1 MARPLRIEFK
11 GALYHILS
19 RGNERRDIFLGDD
32 DYDIFLGVLEEMSY
46 RFEVDIFA
54 YVLMSNHYH
63 LLIRTNQQNLSKGMQ
78 WVGTTYTRRF
88 NLKHFRRG
96 HLFQGR
102 FKSILVQNDAY
113 LMQLS
118 CYIHRNPLRAGL
130 VNRLAD
136 YRWSSYCTYAYKASR
151 TSWLNTDL
159 ILSQF
164 NGKDSYKAYR
174 EKVQKYSEEE
184 AKIFENLRHGIV
196 FGTRRYLKKIT
207 EKYLK
212 KEPDEELPQLNRII
226 KDKDPA
232 KILKGAAKA
241 ISFDLTKLRQS
252 DRIFQKDIQDRDVL
266 LYFLR
271 GTGLYTNKQIGE
283 LFGLTYSAVSRR
295 ASIVKSE
302 LPKQSVLTISDLGA
316 TSLLDVLNDYRK
328 SLKLIFDGRHFP
340 SIPTHLR
347 KVKHLKICLK
357 VEILISTR

>member
-19 RGNERRDIFLGDD
+19 RGNERRNIFFGDA
-32 DYDIFLGVLEEMSY
+32 DYKVFLGVLEEMSE

-63 LLIRTNQQNLSKGMQ
+63 LLIRTNQGNLSKSMQ

-88 NLKHFRRG
+88 NLQHFRSG

-136 YRWSSYCTYAYKASR
+136 YRWSSYRTYAYKASH
-151 TSWLNTDL
+151 TKWLNKDL
-159 ILSQF
+159 ILSQC
-164 NGKDSYKAYR
+164 NGEDSYKTYR

-184 AKIFENLRHGIV
+184 SKVFENLRHGIV
-196 FGTRRYLKKIT
+196 FGTKRYLNKIT
-207 EKYLK
+207 KKHLK
-212 KEPDEELPQLNRII
+212 KESDVELPQLNRII

-232 KILKGAAKA
+232 KLLKSAAKV
-241 ISFDLTKLRQS
+241 INFNLTKLSQS
-252 DRIFQKDIQDRDVL
+252 DRILKKDIQDRDVL

-295 ASIVKSE
+295 ANIVKSE
-302 LPKQSVLTISDLGA
+302 IFKQSEMRQKY
-316 TSLLDVLNDYRK
+316 SLIK
-328 SLKLIFDGRHFP
+328 SMI
-340 SIPTHLR
+340 
-347 KVKHLKICLK
+347 KV
-357 VEILISTR
+357 

>member
-19 RGNERRDIFLGDD
+19 RGNERRNIFSGDD
-32 DYDIFLGVLEEMSY
+32 DYKVFLGVLEEMSE

-63 LLIRTNQQNLSKGMQ
+63 LLIRTNQGNLSKSMQ
-78 WVGTTYTRRF
+78 WVGTTYSRRF
-88 NLKHFRRG
+88 NLQHFRSG

-136 YRWSSYCTYAYKASR
+136 YRWSSYRTYAYKASH
-151 TSWLNTDL
+151 TKWLNKDL
-159 ILSQF
+159 ILSQCH
-164 NGKDSYKAYR
+164 GEDSYKTYR

-184 AKIFENLRHGIV
+184 SKVFENLRHGIV
-196 FGTRRYLKKIT
+196 FGTKRYLNKISKKH
-207 EKYLK
+207 LK
-212 KEPDEELPQLNRII
+212 KESDVELPQLNRII

-232 KILKGAAKA
+232 KLLKSAAKV
-241 ISFDLTKLRQS
+241 INFNLTKLSRS
-252 DRIFQKDIQDRDVL
+252 DRILKKDIQDRDVL

-295 ASIVKSE
+295 ANIVKSE
-302 LPKQSVLTISDLGA
+302 IFKQSEMRQKY
-316 TSLLDVLNDYRK
+316 SLIK
-328 SLKLIFDGRHFP
+328 SMI
-340 SIPTHLR
+340 
-347 KVKHLKICLK
+347 KV
-357 VEILISTR
+357 

>member
-19 RGNERRDIFLGDD
+19 RGNERRNIFFGDD
-32 DYDIFLGVLEEMSY
+32 DYKVFLGVLEEMSK

-63 LLIRTNQQNLSKGMQ
+63 LLIRTNQPNLSKSMQ

-88 NLKHFRRG
+88 NLKHFRSG

-136 YRWSSYCTYAYKASR
+136 YRWSSYRAYAYKASNS
-151 TSWLNTDL
+151 SWLKKDL
-159 ILSQF
+159 IFSQC
-164 NGKDSYKAYR
+164 NGEDSYKAYR

-184 AKIFENLRHGIV
+184 AKVFENLRHGIV
-196 FGTRRYLKKIT
+196 FGTKRYLNKIT

-212 KEPDEELPQLNRII
+212 KEFDVELPQLNRII

-232 KILKGAAKA
+232 KLLKSAAKA
-241 ISFDLTKLRQS
+241 INFNLTKLSQS
-252 DRIFQKDIQDRDVL
+252 DRIFKKDIQDRDVL

-295 ASIVKSE
+295 ANIVKSE
-302 LPKQSVLTISDLGA
+302 ISKQSEMGQKY
-316 TSLLDVLNDYRK
+316 SLIK
-328 SLKLIFDGRHFP
+328 SMI
-340 SIPTHLR
+340 
-347 KVKHLKICLK
+347 KV
-357 VEILISTR
+357 

>member
-11 GALYHILS
+11 GALYHIIS
-19 RGNERRDIFLGDD
+19 RGNERREIFLGDD
-32 DYDIFLGVLEEMSY
+32 DYEIFLDVLEEMSD

-63 LLIRTNQQNLSKGMQ
+63 LLIRTNQKNLSKSMQ

-88 NLKHFRRG
+88 NLKHSRSG

-136 YRWSSYCTYAYKASR
+136 YRWSSYRSYAYKASPVG
-151 TSWLNTDL
+151 WLNTDL

-164 NGKDSYKAYR
+164 KGKDSYKAYR
-174 EKVQKYSEEE
+174 EKVQKYSEED

-196 FGTRRYLKKIT
+196 FGTKNYLKKIT
-207 EKYLK
+207 KKHLK
-212 KEPDEELPQLNRII
+212 KESDAELTQLNRML

-232 KILKGAAKA
+232 ILLKRAAKA
-241 ISFDLTKLRQS
+241 INFDLTKLGQS
-252 DRIFQKDIQDRDVL
+252 DRIFQKDVRDRDVL
-266 LYFLR
+266 LYILR
-271 GTGLYTNKQIGE
+271 ETGLYTNKQIGE

-302 LPKQSVLTISDLGA
+302 ISKP
-316 TSLLDVLNDYRK
+316 SEMRRRYNRIK
-328 SLKLIFDGRHFP
+328 SI
-340 SIPTHLR
+340 I
-347 KVKHLKICLK
+347 KV
-357 VEILISTR
+357 

>member
-11 GALYHILS
+11 GALYHIIS
-19 RGNERRDIFLGDD
+19 KGNERRSIFLGVD
-32 DYDIFLGVLEEMSY
+32 DYKVFLNVLEEMSD

-63 LLIRTNQQNLSKGMQ
+63 LLIRTHQKNLSKSMQ
-78 WVGTTYTRRF
+78 WLGTTYTRRF
-88 NLKHFRRG
+88 NVKHSRSG

-136 YRWSSYCTYAYKASR
+136 YPWSSYRSYAYQASHM
-151 TSWLNTDL
+151 SWLNTDL

-164 NGKDSYKAYR
+164 KGKDSYKVYR
-174 EKVQKYSEEE
+174 AKVQKYSEED

-196 FGTRRYLKKIT
+196 FGTKNYLKKIT
-207 EKYLK
+207 DKHLK
-212 KEPDEELPQLNRII
+212 KESDEELPQLNRML

-232 KILKGAAKA
+232 KLLKRAAKA
-241 ISFDLTKLRQS
+241 IDFDLTKLGQS
-252 DRIFQKDIQDRDVL
+252 HRIFQKDIQDRDVL
-266 LYFLR
+266 IYFLK

-283 LFGLTYSAVSRR
+283 LFCLTYSAVSRR
-295 ASIVKSE
+295 ASIVKS
-302 LPKQSVLTISDLGA
+302 QISKP
-316 TSLLDVLNDYRK
+316 SEMRRK
-328 SLKLIFDGRHFP
+328 YSRIK
-340 SIPTHLR
+340 SII
-347 KVKHLKICLK
+347 KV
-357 VEILISTR
+357 

>member
-19 RGNERRDIFLGDD
+19 RGNERRNIFFGDA
-32 DYDIFLGVLEEMSY
+32 DYKVFLGVLEEMSE

-63 LLIRTNQQNLSKGMQ
+63 LLIRTNQANLSKSMQ

-88 NLKHFRRG
+88 NLKHFRSG

-136 YRWSSYCTYAYKASR
+136 YRWSSYRTYAYKASH
-151 TSWLNTDL
+151 TKWLNKDL
-159 ILSQF
+159 ILSQCH
-164 NGKDSYKAYR
+164 GEDSYKTYR

-184 AKIFENLRHGIV
+184 SKVFENLRHGIV
-196 FGTRRYLKKIT
+196 FGTKRYLNKISKKH
-207 EKYLK
+207 LK
-212 KEPDEELPQLNRII
+212 KESDVELPQLNRII

-232 KILKGAAKA
+232 KLLKSAAKV
-241 ISFDLTKLRQS
+241 INFNLTKLSQS
-252 DRIFQKDIQDRDVL
+252 DRILKKDIQDRDVL

-295 ASIVKSE
+295 ANIVKSE
-302 LPKQSVLTISDLGA
+302 IFKQSEMRQKY
-316 TSLLDVLNDYRK
+316 SLIK
-328 SLKLIFDGRHFP
+328 SMI
-340 SIPTHLR
+340 
-347 KVKHLKICLK
+347 KV
-357 VEILISTR
+357 

>member
-19 RGNERRDIFLGDD
+19 RGNERRDIFFGDD
-32 DYDIFLGVLEEMSY
+32 DYKVFLGVLEEMSD

-63 LLIRTNQQNLSKGMQ
+63 LLIRTNQDNLSKSMQ
-78 WVGTTYTRRF
+78 WAGTTYTRRF
-88 NLKHFRRG
+88 NLKHFRNG

-136 YRWSSYCTYAYKASR
+136 YRWSSYRAYAYKASNS
-151 TSWLNTDL
+151 SWLKKDL
-159 ILSQF
+159 IFSQC
-164 NGKDSYKAYR
+164 NGEDSYKAYR

-184 AKIFENLRHGIV
+184 AKVFENLRHGIV
-196 FGTRRYLKKIT
+196 FGTKRYLNKIT

-212 KEPDEELPQLNRII
+212 KESDVELPQLNRII

-232 KILKGAAKA
+232 KLLKSAAKA
-241 ISFDLTKLRQS
+241 INFNLTKLSQS
-252 DRIFQKDIQDRDVL
+252 DRIFKKDIQDRDVL

-295 ASIVKSE
+295 ANIVHSE
-302 LPKQSVLTISDLGA
+302 ISNQSLTW
-316 TSLLDVLNDYRK
+316 
-328 SLKLIFDGRHFP
+328 
-340 SIPTHLR
+340 
-347 KVKHLKICLK
+347 
-357 VEILISTR
+357 

>member
-19 RGNERRDIFLGDD
+19 RGNERRNIFFGDA
-32 DYDIFLGVLEEMSY
+32 DYKVFLGVLEEMSE

-63 LLIRTNQQNLSKGMQ
+63 LLIRTNQGNLSKSMQ

-88 NLKHFRRG
+88 NLQHFRSG

-136 YRWSSYCTYAYKASR
+136 YRWSSYRTYAYKASH
-151 TSWLNTDL
+151 TKWLNKDL
-159 ILSQF
+159 ILSQC
-164 NGKDSYKAYR
+164 NGEDSYKTYR

-184 AKIFENLRHGIV
+184 SKVFENLRHGIV
-196 FGTRRYLKKIT
+196 FGTKRYLNKIT
-207 EKYLK
+207 KKHLK
-212 KEPDEELPQLNRII
+212 KESDVELPQLNRII

-232 KILKGAAKA
+232 KLLKSAAKV
-241 ISFDLTKLRQS
+241 INFNLTKLSQS
-252 DRIFQKDIQDRDVL
+252 DRILKKDIQDRDVL

-295 ASIVKSE
+295 ADIVKSE
-302 LPKQSVLTISDLGA
+302 ISKQSEMRQKY
-316 TSLLDVLNDYRK
+316 SLIK
-328 SLKLIFDGRHFP
+328 SMI
-340 SIPTHLR
+340 
-347 KVKHLKICLK
+347 KV
-357 VEILISTR
+357 

>member
-11 GALYHILS
+11 GALYHIIS
-19 RGNERRDIFLGDD
+19 RGNERRNIFLGDN
-32 DYDIFLGVLEEMSY
+32 DYEVFLDVLEEMSD
-46 RFEVDIFA
+46 RFDVDIFA

-63 LLIRTNQQNLSKGMQ
+63 LLIRTNQKNLSQSMQ

-88 NLKHFRRG
+88 NLKHSRSG

-130 VNRLAD
+130 VNRLTD
-136 YRWSSYCTYAYKASR
+136 YRWSSYRSYAYKSSYIR
-151 TSWLNTDL
+151 WLNTDL

-164 NGKDSYKAYR
+164 KGKDSYKAYR
-174 EKVQKYSEEE
+174 EKVQKYSEED

-196 FGTRRYLKKIT
+196 FGTKNYLKKIT
-207 EKYLK
+207 EKHLK
-212 KEPDEELPQLNRII
+212 KKSDEELPQLNRVL

-232 KILKGAAKA
+232 KLLKRAAKA
-241 ISFDLTKLRQS
+241 INFDLKKLGQS
-252 DRIFQKDIQDRDVL
+252 NRIFQKDVQDRDVL

-295 ASIVKSE
+295 ASIVKS
-302 LPKQSVLTISDLGA
+302 KISKPSEMKRKY
-316 TSLLDVLNDYRK
+316 SLIK
-328 SLKLIFDGRHFP
+328 SI
-340 SIPTHLR
+340 I
-347 KVKHLKICLK
+347 KV
-357 VEILISTR
+357 

>member
-19 RGNERRDIFLGDD
+19 RGNERRNIFFGDA
-32 DYDIFLGVLEEMSY
+32 DYKVFLGVLEEMSE

-63 LLIRTNQQNLSKGMQ
+63 LLIRTNQGNLSKSMQ

-88 NLKHFRRG
+88 NLQHFRSG

-136 YRWSSYCTYAYKASR
+136 YRWSSYRTYAYKASH
-151 TSWLNTDL
+151 TKWLNKDL
-159 ILSQF
+159 ILSQC
-164 NGKDSYKAYR
+164 NGEDSYKTYR

-184 AKIFENLRHGIV
+184 SKVFENLRHGIV
-196 FGTRRYLKKIT
+196 FGTKRYLNKIT
-207 EKYLK
+207 KKHLK
-212 KEPDEELPQLNRII
+212 KESDAELPQLNRII

-232 KILKGAAKA
+232 KLLKSAAKV
-241 ISFDLTKLRQS
+241 INFNLTKLSQS
-252 DRIFQKDIQDRDVL
+252 DRILKKDIQDRDVL

-295 ASIVKSE
+295 ANIVKSE
-302 LPKQSVLTISDLGA
+302 IFKQSEMRQKY
-316 TSLLDVLNDYRK
+316 SLIK
-328 SLKLIFDGRHFP
+328 SMI
-340 SIPTHLR
+340 
-347 KVKHLKICLK
+347 KV
-357 VEILISTR
+357 

>member
-19 RGNERRDIFLGDD
+19 RGNERRNIFFGDS
-32 DYDIFLGVLEEMSY
+32 DYKVFLGVLEEMSE

-63 LLIRTNQQNLSKGMQ
+63 LLIRTNQGNLSKSMQ

-88 NLKHFRRG
+88 NLQHFRSG

-136 YRWSSYCTYAYKASR
+136 YRWSSYRTYAYKASH
-151 TSWLNTDL
+151 TKWLNKDL
-159 ILSQF
+159 ILSQC
-164 NGKDSYKAYR
+164 NGEDSYKAYR

-184 AKIFENLRHGIV
+184 SKVFENLRHGIV
-196 FGTRRYLKKIT
+196 FGTKRYLNKIT
-207 EKYLK
+207 KKHLK
-212 KEPDEELPQLNRII
+212 KESDVELPQLNRII

-232 KILKGAAKA
+232 KLLKSAAKV
-241 ISFDLTKLRQS
+241 INFNLTKLSQS
-252 DRIFQKDIQDRDVL
+252 DRILKKDIQDRDVL

-271 GTGLYTNKQIGE
+271 GTGD
-283 LFGLTYSAVSRR
+283 
-295 ASIVKSE
+295 ASDKWPLQYRI
-302 LPKQSVLTISDLGA
+302 LG
-316 TSLLDVLNDYRK
+316 
-328 SLKLIFDGRHFP
+328 I
-340 SIPTHLR
+340 
-347 KVKHLKICLK
+347 
-357 VEILISTR
+357 

>member
-11 GALYHILS
+11 GAFYHILS
-19 RGNERRDIFLGDD
+19 RGNERRDIFLQDD
-32 DYDIFLGVLEEMSY
+32 DYELFLGVLEEMSD

-54 YVLMSNHYH
+54 YVLMNNHYH
-63 LLIRTNQQNLSKGMQ
+63 LLIRTNQQNLSKSMQ
-78 WVGTTYTRRF
+78 WLGTTYTRRF
-88 NLKHFRRG
+88 NLKHSRSG

-118 CYIHRNPLRAGL
+118 CYIHRNPLQAGL

-136 YRWSSYCTYAYKASR
+136 YRWSSYRTYAYKASHI
-151 TSWLNTDL
+151 SWLNTDL

-184 AKIFENLRHGIV
+184 AKTFENLRHGIV
-196 FGTRRYLKKIT
+196 FGTRRYLNKIT

-212 KEPDEELPQLNRII
+212 KESDEELPQLNRII

-232 KILKGAAKA
+232 KVLKRAAKA
-241 ISFDLTKLRQS
+241 INFDLTKLGQS

-302 LPKQSVLTISDLGA
+302 ISKQPEMRRKY
-316 TSLLDVLNDYRK
+316 SLIK
-328 SLKLIFDGRHFP
+328 SI
-340 SIPTHLR
+340 I
-347 KVKHLKICLK
+347 KI
-357 VEILISTR
+357 